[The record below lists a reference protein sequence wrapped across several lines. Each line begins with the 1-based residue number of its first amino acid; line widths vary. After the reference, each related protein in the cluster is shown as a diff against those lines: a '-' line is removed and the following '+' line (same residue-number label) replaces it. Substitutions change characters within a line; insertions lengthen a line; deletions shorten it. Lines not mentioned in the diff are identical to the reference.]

1 MRALIAISLAAL
13 GGIAHAGSEGQSSG
27 DGLELVNVTA
37 GTRAG
42 DGGGFVLG
50 QSEWNTVS
58 GLKLTGGAE
67 IPVWRHLRAV
77 LRVED
82 FAGNGRPGAGLAY
95 VLAPYAT
102 AYVLYKAE
110 GFSEPEG
117 EIEGAIALAR
127 GPLAGSL
134 TFGQDADAKNRDVE
148 GAAAARFAVADRV
161 FAGAMARYRDALGT
175 TGETL
180 ARDSFG
186 GAVAT
191 LVVDRVAISALA
203 GVAGVQKV
211 GQDFKVGP
219 AATVAIGA
227 AF

>member
-1 MRALIAISLAAL
+1 MRAVIAGSLALL
-13 GGIAHAGSEGQSSG
+13 GGIAHAGSEGQASG
-27 DGLELVNVTA
+27 DGLELVGITA

-50 QSEWNTVS
+50 QSDWNSVS

-95 VLAPYAT
+95 VLSPYAT
-102 AYVLYKAE
+102 AYMLYKAE
-110 GFSEPEG
+110 GFSEPQG
-117 EIEGAIALAR
+117 EIEGALALAH

-148 GAAAARFAVADRV
+148 GAVAARVAVADRI
-161 FAGAMARYRDALGT
+161 FAGAMVRYRDALGT
-175 TGETL
+175 TGEPL
-180 ARDSFG
+180 ARDGFG

>member
-1 MRALIAISLAAL
+1 MRALIAVAAL
-13 GGIAHAGSEGQSSG
+13 GGVAHAGSEGQASG
-27 DGLELVNVTA
+27 DGLALVGITA

-50 QSEWNTVS
+50 QSDWNSVS
-58 GLKLTGGAE
+58 GLTLTGGAE

-77 LRVED
+77 LRIDD

-117 EIEGAIALAR
+117 EVEGAIALAR

-148 GAAAARFAVADRV
+148 GAVAARFAIADRV

-175 TGETL
+175 TGEPL
-180 ARDSFG
+180 ARDG
-186 GAVAT
+186 LAGAVAT
-191 LVVDRVAISALA
+191 IVVDRVAVSAVA

-211 GQDFKVGP
+211 GQRFEAGP
-219 AATVAIGA
+219 AATLAISA

>member
-1 MRALIAISLAAL
+1 MIVAAL
-13 GGIAHAGSEGQSSG
+13 GGVAHAGSEGQQ
-27 DGLELVNVTA
+27 LVSITA

-42 DGGGFVLG
+42 DGGGFVLA
-50 QSEWNTVS
+50 QSDWNSVA
-58 GLKLTGGAE
+58 GLSLTGGAE
-67 IPVWRHLRAV
+67 LPVWRHVRAV
-77 LRVED
+77 LRVQD
-82 FAGNGRPGAGLAY
+82 LGGVGRPGAGLAY

-110 GFSEPEG
+110 GFSEPAG
-117 EIEGAIALAR
+117 EVEAALALAH

-134 TFGQDADAKNRDVE
+134 TFGQDADAKNRDLE
-148 GAAAARFAVADRV
+148 GAVAARFAVADRV
-161 FAGAMARYRDALGT
+161 FAGAMVRYRDALGT
-175 TGETL
+175 TGEAL

-211 GQDFKVGP
+211 GQHFEAGP
-219 AATVAIGA
+219 AATLAIGA